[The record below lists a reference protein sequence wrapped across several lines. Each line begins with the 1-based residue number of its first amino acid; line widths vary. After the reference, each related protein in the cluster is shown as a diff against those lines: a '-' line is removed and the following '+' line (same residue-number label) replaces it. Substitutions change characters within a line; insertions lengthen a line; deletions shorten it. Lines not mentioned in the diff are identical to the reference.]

1 MHDHDSQL
9 SSVLK
14 TWKHDPAPAPDFAK
28 TIWSRIDRDTSDQA
42 PAPSFFAQLLH
53 FPGRLPLAASF
64 AVLLAGLA
72 GTGAALTLN
81 HGQSTDRMAAA
92 YVRSIDPL
100 QMTTDATATHPH
112 S

>member
-1 MHDHDSQL
+1 MNNPDPL
-9 SSVLK
+9 SRVLQS
-14 TWKHDPAPAPDFAK
+14 WQHDPAPSPDFNKAV
-28 TIWSRIDRDTSDQA
+28 WARIDAAEKA
-42 PAPSFFAQLLH
+42 PAPSWISQLFL
-53 FPGRLPLAASF
+53 FPRQLPLAASF

-100 QMTTDATATHPH
+100 QMSDAPAAPH
-112 S
+112 SHS